1 MTEEDIPWAGDLPPI
16 KELWDGIWDQV
27 DLNTGDS
34 VLLYSGILQSI
45 PLLGGALKGASI
57 LNRAA
62 RRLKKDLRRRPFTT
76 VVKSLIQA
84 DFINRF
90 VVKPTIDDMQK
101 FADSFDYVLRVIQTA
116 HERNAE
122 LSTAFEAESSRLLRR
137 DSYDK
142 DYWYGFCRLLGT
154 TITENKVSAKLK
166 VIAKVTYD
174 TDVINPLKIWAK
186 RVGLSKPLDS
196 AWDLVPF
203 SFVIDYFA
211 RAGDF
216 LSYVGDKLADDDGLK
231 GRVAAVYD
239 AWLMESRVTETK
251 FSYTA
256 RPTVADYWLDFYCD
270 NAPII
275 TSAGV
280 FTRKRVPIMSASSFW
295 DNGVVSVNLSS
306 TRKRTL
312 AELFVQSKLK

>member
-1 MTEEDIPWAGDLPPI
+1 MISDNIPGEYALPTQQ
-16 KELWDGIWDQV
+16 ELWDGIWDQV

-34 VLLYSGILQSI
+34 VLIYSGILQSI
-45 PLLGGALKGASI
+45 PLLGGALKGVSI

-62 RRLKKDLRRRPFTT
+62 RRLKKDLRRKPFTT

-101 FADSFDYVLRVIQTA
+101 FADSFDYVLRVIKTA

-122 LSTAFEAESSRLLRR
+122 LQTAFETEVTNVVSRS
-137 DSYDK
+137 SYDQ
-142 DYWYGFCRLLGT
+142 DYGYAFCRLRGT
-154 TITENKVSAKLK
+154 TIYESKASAKLK

-196 AWDLVPF
+196 AWDMVPF
-203 SFVIDYFA
+203 SFVLDYFV

-231 GRVAAVYD
+231 GRIAGVFD
-239 AWLMESRVTETK
+239 AWLMQTRTTEYK

-256 RPTVADYWLDFYCD
+256 SPYSSYWCDFTCD
-270 NAPII
+270 NEPII
-275 TSAGV
+275 SSAGE
-280 FTRKRVPIMSASSFW
+280 FTRTRVPIMSASSFW